1 MVGLIQSS
9 LEAGYRSISLHMLL
23 VLLLLD
29 GHNSHYQPEYIR
41 EFGVIMF
48 CLPPHTIHESQ
59 PLDASVLKQNW

>member
-29 GHNSHYQPEYIR
+29 GHNSHYQPQLIEYTR

-59 PLDASVLKQNW
+59 PLDAREIS